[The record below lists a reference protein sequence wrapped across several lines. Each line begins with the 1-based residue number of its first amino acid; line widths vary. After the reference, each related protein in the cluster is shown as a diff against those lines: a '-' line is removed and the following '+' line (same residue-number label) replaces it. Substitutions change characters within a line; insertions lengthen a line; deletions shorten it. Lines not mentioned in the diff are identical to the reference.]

1 MVKQNKKE
9 GLGNMSSDSNQEFLE
24 KFEKIEKE
32 YLKNPEL
39 EEIASEYLK
48 MLRDLASK
56 QDDEKSLKNIVDKA
70 STVYEKHSESPKIA
84 LVYLNVLYLLASHQ
98 RFERSL

>member
-1 MVKQNKKE
+1 
-9 GLGNMSSDSNQEFLE
+9 
-24 KFEKIEKE
+24 
-32 YLKNPEL
+32 
-39 EEIASEYLK
+39 

-98 RFERSL
+98 RFERSLKITESKAATVYEKHSESPKIALVYLNVLLFISLTSKI